1 MPRIIRLFLFLAL
14 FFVASCTEI
23 GSRLPLPFPTPAQH
37 DLVVL
42 IQPGPL
48 TQTEDDNGNPGGLER
63 DLIEA
68 FAQELGVGV
77 KYEIAEPGQFADR
90 LVGTRYH
97 LAAGWLSPV
106 GHSPLQTSEPIFQS
120 RDLIAQHEASLPLSE
135 LDDLAGKTVHVIAGS
150 RQALSLK
157 QLHTRLPALQIVEV
171 SNGDVLDLLESLG
184 ERRIDYVAIDGYLRD
199 LANQFVPNLRTSLT
213 IGEEQAIV
221 WSLGSNPNPELRAKA
236 NAFIQRVQRD
246 GTLARL
252 EDRYFGHLRRLGQA
266 DIVKFLGEI
275 ELTLPKYRRYF
286 QAAQALT
293 GLDWRLLAAVAYHES
308 HWDPNATSYTNVRGI
323 MMLTEDTADRLEID
337 NRLDPAQSILGGARY
352 INQLKDTLPPEVE
365 EPDRTWQALA
375 AYNIG
380 PGHFSAARALARQL
394 KADPNAWYELKQVLP
409 KLSQPKYAQQY
420 KTGRARGGEAVILV
434 ENIRSY
440 YDILL
445 RNAPPFAPTSAS
457 AASLKRLVLEVE
469 EKRRSYVKRANTA
482 RALAQGKAGDDEPGL
497 RLPTI
502 NQSNEA
508 IQRTE

>member
-1 MPRIIRLFLFLAL
+1 MRRLIRLFLFLGL
-14 FFVASCTEI
+14 IFVASCTEV

-77 KYEIAEPGQFADR
+77 KYEVAEASRFAER

-97 LAAGWLSPV
+97 IAAGWMSPV

-120 RDLIAQHEASLPLSE
+120 QDWVAQHEASLPLGE
-135 LDDLAGKTVHVIAGS
+135 LADLAGKTVHVIAGS

-157 QLHTRLPALQIVEV
+157 QLQAQVPELKIAEV
-171 SNGDVLDLLESLG
+171 DSGDVLGLLESLG
-184 ERRIDYVAIDGYLRD
+184 ERRVSYVAIDGYLKD
-199 LANQFVPNLRTSLT
+199 LANQFVPNLRTSLG
-213 IGEEQAIV
+213 IGAEHPIV
-221 WSLGSNPNPELRAKA
+221 WSLGTNPNPELRAKV

-252 EDRYFGHLRRLGQA
+252 EDRYFGHLRRLSQA
-266 DIVKFLGEI
+266 DIVKFLGEV

-293 GLDWRLLAAVAYHES
+293 GLDWRLIAAVAYHES

-352 INQLKDTLPPEVE
+352 INLLKDQLPPEVE

-409 KLSQPKYAQQY
+409 KLSQAKYAQQF

-440 YDILL
+440 YNILL
-445 RNAPPFAPTSAS
+445 RNAAPFAPTSAS

-469 EKRRSYVKRANTA
+469 EKRRSYVKRASTV
-482 RALAQGKAGDDEPGL
+482 RTLAQAKDGDDEPGL

-502 NQSNEA
+502 TQSNEA